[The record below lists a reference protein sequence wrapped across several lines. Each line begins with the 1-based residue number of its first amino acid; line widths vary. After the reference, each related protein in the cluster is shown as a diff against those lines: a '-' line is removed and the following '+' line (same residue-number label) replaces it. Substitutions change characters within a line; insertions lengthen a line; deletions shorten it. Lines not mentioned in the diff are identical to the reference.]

1 MPTIKI
7 TVTQYLRQVA
17 TTDYDIDIEEADA
30 KADELYLLPWA
41 RLGEGERQDVIAELF
56 MDGWPEP
63 EHGWR
68 YGSADIAEEVVEIH
82 ADNIEHE
89 VYAKCKHCHLFVDE
103 NDGHG
108 EGVAKYIHLHRGDDA
123 DEAIDASHEPE
134 PGETATLAWWR
145 INGPAEMRARFTNT
159 DKEN

>member
-1 MPTIKI
+1 MSDFRFTAWD
-7 TVTQYLRQVA
+7 VTGQDGQ
-17 TTDYDIDIEEADA
+17 
-30 KADELYLLPWA
+30 PQPF
-41 RLGEGERQDVIAELF
+41 EGEVWAIHDEQMGGHVAYVGDGILAESIAELLERF
-56 MDGWPEP
+56 RDDLDDDEDDFAATPP
-63 EHGWR
+63 SR
-68 YGSADIAEEVVEIH
+68 
-82 ADNIEHE
+82 EHE